1 LKELRE
7 EAKDSAAQLDQVCFL
22 LVALSL
28 RSVALIRWRQI
39 QTVQVLDGIPNEEM
53 IAWMEGV
60 VGTLGNGRS

>member
-7 EAKDSAAQLDQVCFL
+7 EAKDSATQLGQVCCL
-22 LVALSL
+22 LVSLSL
-28 RSVALIRWRQI
+28 RSAADSRAAI
-39 QTVQVLDGIPNEEM
+39 QTVQVLDGIPNEDM